1 MTGDKKS
8 KQDHQTVQN
17 PETSGDGTPTP
28 NEDLNNQAE
37 ISKVSVRA
45 PPFWRANPA
54 LWFCQLEAQFE
65 INRITSD
72 RSRYYAVVAAIESTV
87 LHQVSDLVLN
97 PPQNNLYAGLKAR
110 LLDVFVESEQSRLK
124 KLLGEL
130 ELRDQKP
137 SYLLR
142 EMRNLAGQSISA
154 EILKTLW
161 LQRLPASIQAILA
174 VSSEDL
180 DHLTVMADQI
190 FETSAGSEINKINTK
205 PNDNTSLESQVAN
218 LTRQIS
224 EMRTEF
230 SRRGTNNRNSSNRS
244 RSRSKTPHN
253 KSQRSQSNRGSSSNP
268 KLCWYHHK
276 WGNNAKSCIGH
287 CDFEANQS
295 DSKN

>member
-1 MTGDKKS
+1 MTGDTKS
-8 KQDHQTVQN
+8 KQNLDQN
-17 PETSGDGTPTP
+17 SETSGAGTSTSNP
-28 NEDLNNQAE
+28 ELNNQAE

-72 RSRYYAVVAAIESTV
+72 KSRYYAVVAAIESTV

-110 LLDVFVESEQSRLK
+110 LLDVFAESEQSRLK

-142 EMRNLAGQSISA
+142 EMKNLAGQSISA

-161 LQRLPASIQAILA
+161 LQRLPTSIQAILA

-180 DHLTVMADQI
+180 DHLTVMADKI
-190 FETSAGSEINKINTK
+190 FETSAGSEIHKINTK

-224 EMRTEF
+224 EMRSEF
-230 SRRGTNNRNSSNRS
+230 SRHGTNNRNSSNRS

-253 KSQRSQSNRGSSSNP
+253 NSQRNQSKHALSSNT

-276 WGNNAKSCIGH
+276 WGNKAKICAGH

-295 DSKN
+295 NSKN

>member
-1 MTGDKKS
+1 MLTDGEDKAKPNLGNS
-8 KQDHQTVQN
+8 GVDTPLPGTSTNNV
-17 PETSGDGTPTP
+17 ET
-28 NEDLNNQAE
+28 

-72 RSRYYAVVAAIESTV
+72 KSRYYAVVAAIESTV

-97 PPQNNLYAGLKAR
+97 PPANNLYTGLKNR
-110 LLDVFVESEQSRLK
+110 LLEVFADSEQSRLK

-130 ELRDQKP
+130 DLGDQKP

-142 EMRNLAGQSISA
+142 EMRNLAGTSISL
-154 EILKTLW
+154 ELLKTLW
-161 LQRLPASIQAILA
+161 LQRLPGNIQAILA

-180 DHLTVMADQI
+180 EHLTVMADKI
-190 FETSAGSEINKINTK
+190 FETTTSSEVHKINIK
-205 PNDNTSLESQVAN
+205 ASDGYDSQLAN

-224 EMRTEF
+224 ELRTAL
-230 SRRGTNNRNSSNRS
+230 SCRDRSKPNSLNRS
-244 RSRSKTPHN
+244 RSRSRSKSTHN
-253 KSQRSQSNRGSSSNP
+253 TNNRNQDSSSKP

-276 WGNNAKSCIGH
+276 WGNQAKSCVGQ
-287 CDFEANQS
+287 CDFGSTKSSEN
-295 DSKN
+295 